1 MRQPLAKLLL
11 LATSVAAC
19 AGRGSTAS
27 SSPSAGIYPPDY
39 SRVVYGIE
47 VRDTAGVLFTHPFL
61 GGFNVPRAQLI
72 DIDGDGD
79 LDLFLQE
86 ASDRLKFFENVGT
99 PQAAHFL
106 WRTDA
111 YDNLQVGEWYRFV
124 DLDGDGDYDL
134 LSEEPFSH
142 IRYYRN
148 DGSVTQSRF
157 TLAVDTLKD
166 VDGVPIFSDRQNI
179 PNVTDIDCDELPD
192 LFIGRLV
199 GTVTRYESVGVDD
212 NGVPRFRHVED
223 DFEDIEIIAQ
233 FGSRHG
239 ANTMA
244 FSDIDGDGDQD
255 FFWGDFF
262 EPGLL
267 FIENTGSCSRP
278 ILRNEPTAFP
288 LSAPLSTSG
297 YNAPTFGD
305 IDGDGDLDLFVGVL
319 GGAYNPNRTSADNF
333 YFLEQTAPGTFEERS
348 RRFLNGVDV
357 GNESIPVFID
367 LDDDGDLDLL
377 LANKIDQSNSRTSYI
392 YRFDNV
398 GSATDPSFRAVGR
411 LELPN
416 NYHYHPA
423 FGDLDGDGDADIVL
437 GSWNDEVAYY
447 RNDGTSASPNFVME
461 TDELLKITRGSN
473 TTPALVDIDADGDL
487 DLFIGEAS
495 GTINYYRND
504 GTASEPAFTLVSD
517 RYLEIDVGRRSFPAF
532 VDLDRDGDYDMVIGN
547 ERGDLLVYLNQGT
560 ASEPNFVED
569 MPIPVDVPAYSAPAF
584 VDIDA
589 DGDIDLFVGGLGGG
603 LFFYERR

>member
-1 MRQPLAKLLL
+1 MRQPLGRLLL
-11 LATSVAAC
+11 LATSVVAC
-19 AGRGSTAS
+19 AGRGSTPS
-27 SSPSAGIYPPDY
+27 SSPSASIYPPHY

-47 VRDTAGVLFTHPFL
+47 VRDTAGVLFPHPFL

-72 DIDGDGD
+72 DIDSDGD

-148 DGSVTQSRF
+148 DGSATQSRF

-278 ILRNEPTAFP
+278 ILRNEPAAFP

-297 YNAPTFGD
+297 
-305 IDGDGDLDLFVGVL
+305 
-319 GGAYNPNRTSADNF
+319 
-333 YFLEQTAPGTFEERS
+333 
-348 RRFLNGVDV
+348 
-357 GNESIPVFID
+357 
-367 LDDDGDLDLL
+367 
-377 LANKIDQSNSRTSYI
+377 
-392 YRFDNV
+392 
-398 GSATDPSFRAVGR
+398 
-411 LELPN
+411 
-416 NYHYHPA
+416 
-423 FGDLDGDGDADIVL
+423 
-437 GSWNDEVAYY
+437 
-447 RNDGTSASPNFVME
+447 
-461 TDELLKITRGSN
+461 
-473 TTPALVDIDADGDL
+473 
-487 DLFIGEAS
+487 
-495 GTINYYRND
+495 
-504 GTASEPAFTLVSD
+504 
-517 RYLEIDVGRRSFPAF
+517 
-532 VDLDRDGDYDMVIGN
+532 
-547 ERGDLLVYLNQGT
+547 
-560 ASEPNFVED
+560 
-569 MPIPVDVPAYSAPAF
+569 
-584 VDIDA
+584 
-589 DGDIDLFVGGLGGG
+589 
-603 LFFYERR
+603 